1 MNDTIVTI
9 LITLFALIIIIGV
22 VVIIYLVIKIKSVN
36 PQSETVY
43 LIKSLENKIE
53 SISKTIDQRLETN
66 NKNINEQ
73 FFNNYQHNT
82 KLLQEIYREN
92 KQLISNI
99 VSKVT
104 ELNSTNQQILN
115 FTQQF
120 QDFQNIFTNPKHKGI
135 IGENLLEIILSN
147 VLPKP
152 VYQLQYR
159 FSDGDIVDAVVFL
172 NKKII
177 PIDSKFS
184 TENYKRMINVK
195 DKEKQQQYMKEF
207 IQDIKKRIDETSTYV
222 KPHENT
228 FNLALMFIPS
238 DTIYYDIISTGPSTH
253 DFPSSLIHYAYSKK
267 VLLVSPTS
275 LFAYLQ
281 TILLALNT
289 IHIADN
295 LDQIIR
301 LINENSRFLV
311 KFDENIYRLGRNLN
325 TVMQSY
331 NQVLNS
337 SSKLKENLSQIH
349 MANTTT
355 TKLELVQL
363 ALADDTDKENVSINN
378 LKSKI

>member
-1 MNDTIVTI
+1 MLI
-9 LITLFALIIIIGV
+9 LLIYV
-22 VVIIYLVIKIKSVN
+22 VIKIQSVKS
-36 PQSETVY
+36 QSDTTY
-43 LIKSLENKIE
+43 LIQILENKID
-53 SISKTIDQRLETN
+53 SITKTIDQRLEMN
-66 NKNINEQ
+66 NKSINEQ
-73 FFNNYQHNT
+73 FFNTYQYNT
-82 KLLQEIYREN
+82 KLLQEIYEEN
-92 KQLISNI
+92 KQLIGNI

-104 ELNSTNQQILN
+104 ELNSTNQQILS
-115 FTQQF
+115 FTQQL
-120 QDFQNIFTNPKHKGI
+120 QDFQKIFTNPKQRGI

-159 FSDGDIVDAVVFL
+159 FADGDIVDAVVFL

-177 PIDSKFS
+177 PVDSKFS
-184 TENYKRMINVK
+184 TENYKRMIDEK
-195 DKEKQQQYMKEF
+195 DKVKKQKYLKEF
-207 IQDIKKRIDETSTYV
+207 IQDIKKRIDETSNYV

-238 DTIYYDIISTGPSTH
+238 DNIYHDIISISSSTQ
-253 DFPSSLIHYAYSKK
+253 DQISNLINYAYSKK

-311 KFDENIYRLGRNLN
+311 KFDENLYRLGKNLN

-337 SSKLKENLSQIH
+337 ASKLKDNLSQIH
-349 MANTTT
+349 LTNTTT
-355 TKLELVQL
+355 TKLDL
-363 ALADDTDKENVSINN
+363 AKLTLADMEK
-378 LKSKI
+378 

>member
-1 MNDTIVTI
+1 MNNSILII
-9 LITLFALIIIIGV
+9 LITLFILILIFLIY
-22 VVIIYLVIKIKSVN
+22 VVIRIKSLK
-36 PQSETVY
+36 PQSDTAY
-43 LIKSLENKIE
+43 FIQILENKID
-53 SISKTIDQRLETN
+53 SLTKTIDQRLEMN

-73 FFNNYQHNT
+73 FFNNYQYNT
-82 KLLQEIYREN
+82 KLLQEIYEEN
-92 KQLISNI
+92 KQLIDNI

-115 FTQQF
+115 FTQQL
-120 QDFQNIFTNPKHKGI
+120 QDFQNIFTNPKHRGI

-159 FSDGDIVDAVVFL
+159 FTDGDIVDAVVFL

-177 PIDSKFS
+177 PVDSKFS
-184 TENYKRMINVK
+184 TENYKRMIGEK
-195 DKEKQQQYMKEF
+195 DKDKKQQYMKEF

-238 DTIYYDIISTGPSTH
+238 DTMYHDIISISSSSH
-253 DFPSSLIHYAYSKK
+253 DSLSNLINYAYSKK

-295 LDQIIR
+295 LDKIMS
-301 LINENSRFLV
+301 LINDNSRFLI
-311 KFDENIYRLGRNLN
+311 KFDDDIYRLGKNLN
-325 TVMQSY
+325 ASMQSY

-337 SSKLKENLSQIH
+337 ASKLKDNLSQIH
-349 MANTTT
+349 ITNTTT
-355 TKLELVQL
+355 TKLDL
-363 ALADDTDKENVSINN
+363 AKFTLADMDK
-378 LKSKI
+378 